1 MAYFDQA
8 FGTGASGGGLT
19 LQSLLDSL
27 KTGRSTAGGPLL
39 PDTGKSGTNATP
51 TMFPATTAAGT
62 QPAQYGGMAGGLP
75 AGGLADLLKRLGL
88 GGIGG
93 GTVGNAGLPGLTYG
107 NGGYT
112 GGYFPG
118 SGGF

>member
-27 KTGRSTAGGPLL
+27 KTGRSTAGGPDLTN
-39 PDTGKSGTNATP
+39 TGKSGTNATA
-51 TMFPATTAAGT
+51 TSFPAAA
-62 QPAQYGGMAGGLP
+62 QPTQYGGAAAALP
-75 AGGLADLLKRLGL
+75 AGGLADLLRRLGL

-93 GTVGNAGLPGLTYG
+93 GYG
-107 NGGYT
+107 GANTYT
-112 GGYFPG
+112 GSP
-118 SGGF
+118 SGGIDWSLVK